1 MAGFQR
7 KIPDN
12 EILRNVGAPLLP
24 ATLGETID
32 AAFNDPRNAPFGQAV
47 TQGRIQQEQGQGA
60 TPFPGPA
67 RPGNERMG
75 PSGDELS
82 EMVPAEQLNE
92 QYGDIGLNFDRPM
105 RREAARI
112 LAENKREDLIRQDV
126 IARGPEGVTAGAAQ
140 LGASFV
146 RSIMDP
152 INIASAFVP
161 AVGQARYAGMVARM
175 GATRARLATG
185 AAEGVIGAAVTEPIT
200 VSLSRQQQLDYSMS
214 DALANVAFGG
224 ILGGGVQAAG
234 GKVGDFLRKR
244 SRRARE
250 EAMRT
255 AVAQASRGKQVDVGP
270 VLAGDALRNP
280 AVRQTQAEG
289 ATSRPRAERPV
300 DFDVDQDI
308 VTARGQVEGIDEAL
322 DALRADAADQGA
334 RRPQSLVRFLQASGG
349 IRDQGGELSAG
360 LGITGRT
367 RPGLMNNR
375 SGLTL
380 DEAALRATES
390 GFLGTGQ
397 GLGPQ
402 TGGGDTRAGIDDL
415 LEALDQEV
423 NRGRKQFAGRVQGD
437 DEVPDDLLRNVQEQL
452 DRAGIDLQR
461 TTNRQIKDIL
471 AVEEAA
477 PDTFSAT
484 QASDVVR
491 RAQATVAEY
500 RDASYDLE
508 ASTQAQQVVDRA
520 PERFDDAAAQEDIAY
535 VQQLVDD
542 YRAQGLLSEADEN
555 VIAEADEIVNR
566 SGQLGQAARE
576 AATCMTRRA

>member
-32 AAFNDPRNAPFGQAV
+32 AAFTDPRNAPFGQAV
-47 TQGRIQQEQGQGA
+47 TQGRVRREQGRGA
-60 TPFPGPA
+60 TPFPGPP
-67 RPGNERMG
+67 RPGNERME
-75 PSGDELS
+75 PADGDLS

-92 QYGDIGLNFDRPM
+92 QYGELGMNFDRPM
-105 RREAARI
+105 RRDAARI
-112 LAENKREDLIRQDV
+112 LAEQKREDLIRQDV
-126 IARGPEGVTAGAAQ
+126 IARGPEGVTAGALQ
-140 LGASFV
+140 IGASFV

-175 GATRARLATG
+175 GRTRARLATG
-185 AAEGVIGAAVTEPIT
+185 AAEGTIGAAATEPLT
-200 VSLSRQQQLDYSMS
+200 LSLSRQQQLDYSMA

-224 ILGGGVQAAG
+224 ILGGGVQAVG
-234 GKVGDFLRKR
+234 GKVGDFLQAR

-250 EAMRT
+250 EAMRS
-255 AVAQASRGKQVDVGP
+255 AIAQASRGKQVDVGP
-270 VLAGDALRNP
+270 VLAADALQNP
-280 AVRQTQAEG
+280 RIRGAERQG

-300 DFDVDQDI
+300 DLDIDQDI

-322 DALRADAADQGA
+322 DALRADVAGRGA
-334 RRPQSLVRFLQASGG
+334 RKPQSLVRFLQASGG
-349 IRDQGGELSAG
+349 LRDQGGELSAG

-367 RPGLMNNR
+367 RPGLVNNR

-380 DEAALRATES
+380 DDAALRATEA

-402 TGGGDTRAGIDDL
+402 TGGGDARAGIDDL
-415 LEALDQEV
+415 LEALDQEI
-423 NRGRKQFAGRVQGD
+423 NRGRKRFAGQTEGA
-437 DEVPDDLLRNVQEQL
+437 EAVPDDVLRNVQEQL

-471 AVEEAA
+471 AVEEVA
-477 PDTFSAT
+477 PDTFTAT
-484 QASDVVR
+484 EASDVVR
-491 RAQATVAEY
+491 RAQAAVAAY

-508 ASTQAQQVVDRA
+508 SSTQAQQILDRA
-520 PERFDDAAAQEDIAY
+520 PQQFDETAAQEDIAY

-555 VIAEADEIVNR
+555 LIAEADEIVNR
-566 SGQLGQAARE
+566 SDQLGQAARE

>member
-12 EILRNVGAPLLP
+12 EVLRQVGAPLLP

-47 TQGRIQQEQGQGA
+47 TQGRIQQEQGRGA

-75 PSGDELS
+75 PSGEELS
-82 EMVPAEQLNE
+82 EMVPAQQLNE
-92 QYGDIGLNFDRPM
+92 QYGDLGLNFDRPM

-126 IARGPEGVTAGAAQ
+126 IARGPEGVTAGAMQ

-175 GATRARLATG
+175 GRTRARLATG
-185 AAEGVIGAAVTEPIT
+185 AAEGTIGAAVTEPIT
-200 VSLSRQQQLDYSMS
+200 VSLSRQQQLDYSMA

-234 GKVGDFLRKR
+234 GKLGDFLQAR

-255 AVAQASRGKQVDVGP
+255 AVAQAAKGRRPDVEP
-270 VLAGDALRNP
+270 V
-280 AVRQTQAEG
+280 
-289 ATSRPRAERPV
+289 
-300 DFDVDQDI
+300 
-308 VTARGQVEGIDEAL
+308 
-322 DALRADAADQGA
+322 LRADSARMTGLRSGVSRVGLDVGQPAARLPDEPSVPFTGPRGSTGVDEPAVLVPSVTRQGEPRIFES
-334 RRPQSLVRFLQASGG
+334 RREAERSIRRTQSRQGLRVAETDDGQFAVVRERPNVQIERKPDGTVQRFAN
-349 IRDQGGELSAG
+349 RRSAQKF
-360 LGITGRT
+360 IDRT
-367 RPGLMNNR
+367 RGGDQDLRIVPLGDSNFAVARGLSDRDAQALEIAPRVGRLPDVEREQFQPVRPGSINA
-375 SGLTL
+375 
-380 DEAALRATES
+380 DEA
-390 GFLGTGQ
+390 
-397 GLGPQ
+397 
-402 TGGGDTRAGIDDL
+402 I
-415 LEALDQEV
+415 
-423 NRGRKQFAGRVQGD
+423 
-437 DEVPDDLLRNVQEQL
+437 
-452 DRAGIDLQR
+452 
-461 TTNRQIKDIL
+461 
-471 AVEEAA
+471 
-477 PDTFSAT
+477 
-484 QASDVVR
+484 R
-491 RAQATVAEY
+491 RAVAERLPD
-500 RDASYDLE
+500 RDVSYDLQ
-508 ASTQAQQVVDRA
+508 ASTQAQQVLDRA
-520 PERFDDAAAQEDIAY
+520 PQQFDETAAQDDIAY

-555 VIAEADEIVNR
+555 LIAEADEIVNR